1 MVGRGPMIAELPAE
15 AVGSSFARGCTLPP
29 PSPAERALWHEGRR
43 RYAVWLVEADTAAV
57 HALAA
62 SARTRLGRWLG
73 PAPRRQLHI
82 TICACGFPVRRVRQ
96 AGDFDAQQRR
106 EQRAALVAAA
116 LPAFSLRVGGI
127 GSFNGCPY
135 LRIGD
140 AEGYL
145 RALHELLAGAIPQAL
160 AQRFEP
166 HVTLGFYR
174 ERFSLARI
182 AQAAAGFD
190 GEANLA
196 VTALTLATYDP
207 RRPDTSLRYWLR
219 WPLG

>member
-1 MVGRGPMIAELPAE
+1 MTAELPAE
-15 AVGSSFARGCTLPP
+15 VVGSSFTRGCTLPP
-29 PSPAERALWHEGRR
+29 PSPAERALWHDGRR

-82 TICACGFPVRRVRQ
+82 TLCACGFPVRRARQ
-96 AGDFDAQQRR
+96 PDDFDAQQRR

-127 GSFNGCPY
+127 GSFNGCAY

-140 AEGYL
+140 AEGRL
-145 RALHELLAGAIPQAL
+145 SALHELLAGAIPQAR
-160 AQRFEP
+160 AQRFVP

-174 ERFSLARI
+174 ERFALARI
-182 AQAAAGFD
+182 AQAAADFD
-190 GEANLA
+190 GEAHLP
-196 VTALTLATYDP
+196 VRALTMATYDP
-207 RRPDTSLRYWLR
+207 RRADTPLRYRLR